1 MPLELFTSETG
12 IHACACG
19 SEHLAIVSLDGEVY
33 TWGRKGGGRLGL
45 PDDKIMGGKVQT
57 LFRNSFEPCQH
68 NSKISV
74 QVKRWCSLTFE
85 WLFFQIFEKSDV
97 FF

>member
-45 PDDKIMGGKVQT
+45 PDDKIMGGKVHI
-57 LFRNSFEPCQH
+57 LSSLAYIIDIQH
-68 NSKISV
+68 QRRTTWGS
-74 QVKRWCSLTFE
+74 
-85 WLFFQIFEKSDV
+85 
-97 FF
+97 